1 MAQQRLDKVLGE
13 TGRWSR
19 KEARGLI
26 RRGLV
31 TVDGAT
37 VRQPEYKVEPENA
50 EVIVEGQAIVWQR
63 HCYLMLNKPA
73 GVLTAT
79 EDRNQQTVLDLLP
92 ERYRRQGVA
101 PVGRLDKD
109 TEGLLLLTN
118 DGDLAHRLT
127 SPRYH
132 VEKVYLAAVDGTVDA
147 QDAAAF
153 AAGLTLG
160 DGTRCRPAELKPLGP
175 GRCQVT
181 LREGKY
187 HQVKRMLAACGKPV
201 TALERVSMGPLRLDR
216 ALSRGAYRPLTPEEI
231 QALRQAVE
239 SEQSNQDSVQ
249 KVYGN
254 Y

>member
-31 TVDGAT
+31 TVNGAA
-37 VRQPEYKVEPENA
+37 VRQPEYKVEPETA
-50 EVIVEGQAIVWQR
+50 VVTVEGQAVVWQR

-79 EDRNQQTVLDLLP
+79 EDRDQKTVLDLLP
-92 ERYRRQGVA
+92 ECYRRQGIA

-132 VEKVYLAAVDGTVDA
+132 VEKKYLAAIDGTVDVR
-147 QDAAAF
+147 DAAAF
-153 AAGLTLG
+153 AAGLTLR
-160 DGTRCRPAELKPLGP
+160 DGTQCLPAELEPLGP

-201 TALERVSMGPLRLDR
+201 TALERVSMGPLWLDQEL
-216 ALSRGAYRPLTPEEI
+216 ARGKYRPLTPEEI
-231 QALRQAVE
+231 QALRQAGE
-239 SEQSNQDSVQ
+239 SEQSDQDLAQ

>member
-37 VRQPEYKVEPENA
+37 VRQPEHKVDPETA
-50 EVIVEGQAIVWQR
+50 AVTVEGQALHWQR
-63 HCYLMLNKPA
+63 LAYLMLNKPA

-79 EDRNQQTVLDLLP
+79 EDRAQKTVLDLLP
-92 ERYRRQGVA
+92 ECYRRQGIA

-118 DGDLAHRLT
+118 DGELAHRLT

-132 VEKVYLAAVDGTVDA
+132 VEKVYLAAVDGTVDG
-147 QDAAAF
+147 QDVAAF

-160 DGTRCRPAELKPLGP
+160 DGTRCLPAELEPLEP
-175 GRCQVT
+175 GRCRVT

-201 TALERVSMGPLRLDR
+201 TALERVSMGPLQLDR
-216 ALSRGAYRPLTPEEI
+216 KLPRGGYRPLTPEEI
-231 QALRQAVE
+231 ADLRQAVGA
-239 SEQSNQDSVQ
+239 EQSDQDSVQ
-249 KVYGN
+249 KVCGN